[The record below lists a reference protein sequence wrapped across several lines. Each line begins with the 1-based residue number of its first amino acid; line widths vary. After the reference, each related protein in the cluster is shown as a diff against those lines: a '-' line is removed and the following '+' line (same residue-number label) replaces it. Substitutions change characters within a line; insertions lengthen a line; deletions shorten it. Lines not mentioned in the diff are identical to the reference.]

1 MAVINLPTADFVT
14 TTLNGAVSAGATS
27 ATIGTGLSIPAT
39 NGILQVDY
47 DSSAAVGAD
56 NGPETW
62 FYTAYTTGT
71 GAVSGL
77 TRGYAGTT
85 DVLHA
90 NGASVQAGPSVKYWE
105 LLEDFAAFWVNPSET
120 WVYASAS
127 TFTITGIDRT
137 SIYQKGTKLRF
148 KQGAGYK
155 YATVASSSFATDT
168 TVTIIVNTDYT
179 IANAAITDNYYS
191 YAENP
196 QGFPHWFVYTPTM
209 TSSNADFVLDN
220 GTVVGRYSVRGRN
233 VTARILYTRGSGT
246 TNGTGDYRW
255 TTPTSISTTIP
266 VVHGSSEVRD
276 SGASNYSVYPLYGA
290 TTYIVAARQVVT
302 THTGTAP
309 VINLILA
316 GTGLITWA
324 AGDVIAHQV
333 TYEMA

>member
-47 DSSAAVGAD
+47 DSSSAVGAD

-105 LLEDFAAFWVNPSET
+105 LLEDFAAFWVDPSET

-155 YATVASSSFATDT
+155 YAVVASSSFSTDT

-196 QGFPHWFVYTPTM
+196 QGFPSGFAYSPGGIAG
-209 TSSNADFVLDN
+209 SNV
-220 GTVVGRYSVRGRN
+220 TVTGRYTVNGRR
-233 VTARILYTRGSGT
+233 VSGRIMAEFTGAITFTTMPALPVQASASLLSTANLGGRTRGVGGYTDSGT
-246 TNGTGDYRW
+246 ADVPLGLIATFA
-255 TTPTSISTTIP
+255 
-266 VVHGSSEVRD
+266 
-276 SGASNYSVYPLYGA
+276 ASA
-290 TTYIVAARQVVT
+290 TLCI
-302 THTGTAP
+302 
-309 VINLILA
+309 IA
-316 GTGLITWA
+316 GTGGVSMSASSPITWA
-324 AGDVIAHQV
+324 NADALGVPFD
-333 TYEMA
+333 YEF